1 MSQTKAQ
8 LISDLVQALNFTGT
22 ASAPANGLFLSAANQ
37 LKLATASTERL
48 KIDGTE
54 VVVNDT
60 GANVDFRV
68 EGDTSSHLLFLDA
81 GNDRVGIKASSPAT
95 PLHVGGTI
103 HTTTNVAIR
112 ITSSTNNLHVHQ
124 DDSDKSIAQFTNT
137 ATGSAAG
144 DGFQIGLASSE
155 DGLINMKESKSIFF
169 KTADSDAMAIDSSGN
184 VGIGTTTPSAPL
196 TFGKAV
202 YGEPTSEDFFRI
214 KFNDTGGINN
224 DVGIGQPDASSLAFN
239 TISNGTIRF
248 YNGTDDEMM
257 RLDALGRLGIGTIS
271 PSHPLDVAGANNT
284 TFDHVGTISL
294 LGTDAYN
301 SGNAGAGINF
311 GGKYN
316 SSGDTT
322 TLAQISGIKED
333 TGNGTFDGALTF
345 GVRNDAEGVNI
356 ERVRIGSNGHVGIG
370 TSSPGYK
377 LDVKNNSATAYS
389 SAASPSNVIARLT
402 NGTTQT
408 NSHASFLLNATN
420 DNGAVDFW
428 WMTCVSQSTNYDGF
442 LAFSARTTSS
452 ASQELVR
459 FANNGRVSMQVLAL
473 GSGNSHDSAKLVIQG
488 SGNASNTNSVFIKN
502 SDETPLFQVRNDGAF
517 FTGIDGSSPYNLTT
531 SSTSNLVHVTNE
543 GVLKRSTSSAR
554 YKKDIADATFGLA
567 DVLKLKP
574 KTFKNNNTGE
584 FADDKTYAGFT
595 AEDIHDLGLTEFVE
609 YNEDNEPDSLA
620 YGNMVALMAKAIQ
633 ELNAKVA
640 ALEAA

>member
-54 VVVNDT
+54 VVINDT

-169 KTADSDAMAIDSSGN
+169 KTADSDAMAIDSSQR
-184 VGIGTTTPSAPL
+184 VGIGTTSPSALLNLGVDTEANLGSGSEGIRITSGSSNAQFVKLGDSYSNNSVTGPGTL
-196 TFGKAV
+196 VYSSNKLSIRCDNSNPITFHTGSTVA
-202 YGEPTSEDFFRI
+202 ERMRI
-214 KFNDTGGINN
+214 DSDGRVK
-224 DVGIGQPDASSLAFN
+224 VN
-239 TISNGTIRF
+239 TANL
-248 YNGTDDEMM
+248 
-257 RLDALGRLGIGTIS
+257 LDAFQVDYGGGFNLVLDGAGNISQFRADGTVGGLTIETVITSGSFGANGGFISFKPKGSDAVFISGDGNLGIGT
-271 PSHPLDVAGANNT
+271 T
-284 TFDHVGTISL
+284 
-294 LGTDAYN
+294 
-301 SGNAGAGINF
+301 
-311 GGKYN
+311 
-316 SSGDTT
+316 
-322 TLAQISGIKED
+322 
-333 TGNGTFDGALTF
+333 
-345 GVRNDAEGVNI
+345 
-356 ERVRIGSNGHVGIG
+356 
-370 TSSPGYK
+370 SPGYT
-377 LDVKNNSATAYS
+377 LDVKNNSTTAYS
-389 SAASPSNVIARLT
+389 ASSSPSNVIARVQ
-402 NGTTQT
+402 NDSTQDD
-408 NSHASFLLNATN
+408 SHASFLLTARN
-420 DNGAVDFW
+420 DNTAMDFW
-428 WMTCVSQSTNYDGF
+428 WITVVSQSQNYNGF

-452 ASQELVR
+452 SSQELVR

-473 GSGNSHDSAKLVIQG
+473 GSGNSHNSAKLVIQG
-488 SGNASNTNSVFIKN
+488 TGNTSNTNSVFIKN

-517 FTGIDGSSPYNLTT
+517 FTGIDGASPYNLTT

-574 KTFKNNNTGE
+574 KTFKNNTTGE

-609 YNEDNEPDSLA
+609 YNEANEPDSLA

-633 ELNAKVA
+633 DLNAKVE